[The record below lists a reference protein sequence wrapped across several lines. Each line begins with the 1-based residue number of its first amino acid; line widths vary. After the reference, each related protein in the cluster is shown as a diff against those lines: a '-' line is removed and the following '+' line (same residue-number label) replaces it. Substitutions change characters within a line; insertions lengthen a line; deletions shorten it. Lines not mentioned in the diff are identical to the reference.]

1 MQMQY
6 NHCTIMHP
14 PHHPRRRWGCALTQ
28 AMYRLERN
36 VNCEQSLIAKLILCI
51 CNTSRGLNAMCHIE
65 PPSLVYSSRDPGEVG
80 EVKRTEVGGSG
91 RKRTMVKA
99 WSRHGPEDK
108 VRVLKPWVLY
118 CFCKVWGPNRPF
130 GRRVGRC
137 HPKPAIR
144 TEGRAVARQTKHGR
158 GEVGGSWRGAA
169 RQTFSPSR
177 RGALG
182 IAPDFPSAFKLKL

>member
-1 MQMQY
+1 MVEVED
-6 NHCTIMHP
+6 
-14 PHHPRRRWGCALTQ
+14 G
-28 AMYRLERN
+28 
-36 VNCEQSLIAKLILCI
+36 
-51 CNTSRGLNAMCHIE
+51 
-65 PPSLVYSSRDPGEVG
+65 SSRDPGEVG

-144 TEGRAVARQTKHGR
+144 TEGRTEAQTGSGR
-158 GEVGGSWRGAA
+158 KRAMVGSWSGGGPSMVGRSWPGAA
-169 RQTFSPSR
+169 RMGFSPSR

>member
-1 MQMQY
+1 MVEVED
-6 NHCTIMHP
+6 
-14 PHHPRRRWGCALTQ
+14 G
-28 AMYRLERN
+28 
-36 VNCEQSLIAKLILCI
+36 
-51 CNTSRGLNAMCHIE
+51 
-65 PPSLVYSSRDPGEVG
+65 SSRDPGEVG

-144 TEGRAVARQTKHGR
+144 TEGRT
-158 GEVGGSWRGAA
+158 VGAQA
-169 RQTFSPSR
+169 KPLF
-177 RGALG
+177 L
-182 IAPDFPSAFKLKL
+182 